1 MEIRLQVGRFE
12 VVACTNFPASASYAR
27 AWRGPGFCRW
37 VADTPAVF
45 TASLF
50 RRLYIEALRGGDGI
64 LFFAQTSAPGE
75 IRWGVSW
82 KP

>member
-1 MEIRLQVGRFE
+1 MVIRLQLGRFE
-12 VVACTNFPASASYAR
+12 VAACTTLPASTSSAR

-37 VADTPAVF
+37 VADTPAIF

-50 RRLYIEALRGGDGI
+50 RRLYIEALRGENGI
-64 LFFAQTSAPGE
+64 LFFAQPSAPGE
-75 IRWGVSW
+75 IRWGASW